1 MQNHPQRRMC
11 VSQYKASPHWLQ
23 EWLMMSSLLRRIIKM
38 MSSLLR
44 RIIKMM
50 SSLLRRI
57 IKMISPCALVLFL
70 GSYFSPSIFVEYKLN

>member
-1 MQNHPQRRMC
+1 
-11 VSQYKASPHWLQ
+11 
-23 EWLMMSSLLRRIIKM
+23 M

-70 GSYFSPSIFVEYKLN
+70 GSYFSLSIFVEYKLN